1 MSRPVEAR
9 AEIASKGVA
18 RRSSTR
24 LHPLSPAVFLTRN
37 LGKTIPLT
45 LVIMLSVM
53 LVSGVIALVNSI
65 PYSIRTIYG
74 YTKVTLGISPRGDSS
89 HLPAL
94 LGVIRKES
102 PVPIERIVRCRA
114 SGSEVTSIVGK
125 WPFIVLGL
133 SQDDMRYFLMRQAV
147 VSIDG
152 RLPKAGEPEAVISQP
167 VATNLRLHLG
177 SVLQGPENSDS
188 YSQRH
193 VIVVGI
199 AKTDRWL
206 MVNSI
211 EYQRAYHFPPID
223 FAMVFAH
230 DRRDQE
236 QLDTWAEK
244 RFKGERAQIFTYSKI
259 DSDTNKMFETLF
271 AIIDVVIGMLV
282 LMISMMMAMLVNIY
296 QAQRMVEFGLLQAI
310 GYTRKQLVVRSIV
323 ENVVIVVI
331 GWVIGVIAALGL
343 LVTLRTTLMEPRA
356 YVLNVLDPIPFRYT
370 IPIPITILLVAC
382 LTVVIRFRR
391 FDPVAVVER
400 RLV

>member
-1 MSRPVEAR
+1 MSRPIEAR
-9 AEIASKGVA
+9 AKATPKSRA
-18 RRSSTR
+18 RRSATR

-37 LGKTIPLT
+37 LGKTVPLT

-65 PYSIRTIYG
+65 PFSIRTIYG
-74 YTKVTLGISPRGDSS
+74 YTKETLGISPRGDST

-94 LGVIRKES
+94 LGVVRKES
-102 PVPIERIVRCRA
+102 PVPIERILTCRA

-133 SQDDMRYFLMRQAV
+133 SQDDMRYFLRREGV
-147 VSIDG
+147 TTIDG
-152 RLPKAGEPEAVISQP
+152 RLPTAGQPEAVISQP
-167 VATNLRLHLG
+167 VATNLHLKLG

-199 AKTDRWL
+199 ARTDRWL

-211 EYQRAYHFPPID
+211 EYQREYHFPPID

-230 DRRDQE
+230 NRHDQII
-236 QLDTWAEK
+236 LDAWAEK
-244 RFKGERAQIFTYSKI
+244 RFKGERAQVFTYAKI

-310 GYTRKQLVVRSIV
+310 GYTRKQLVIRSIV

-356 YVLNVLDPIPFRYT
+356 YVLNVLDPVPFRYT
-370 IPIPITILLVAC
+370 IPIPITILFVAC
-382 LTVVIRFRR
+382 LTVVVRFRR